1 MSAAATETAVL
12 DLKAQVAGGALF
24 HPPDDAGRVDAY
36 IPSLGDEDHAPS
48 LTALPN
54 GDLLCVWFAG
64 SAEGAGDVS
73 IGMARLPAG
82 ASRWDPPRFAT
93 ESRDRSEQN
102 PSVFATPDG
111 ELWLLFTSQATRGI
125 PRAEW
130 DRRKAAGEVQGL
142 YPMQWTSEIRRRVST
157 DDGRT
162 WGPVE
167 TFVERPG
174 SFCRHPPLVLSDGA
188 WLHPMYYSLEAG
200 GRHGD
205 DHSVVRISTD
215 GGREWAEHAIP
226 GSRGRVH
233 PSVVEQASGE
243 LVAFFRS
250 RAADRIYVSR
260 STDRGRTWTEAERT
274 VLPNNNASI
283 QAAGLRSGR
292 IAMVFNHFSANDDPD
307 VPTWPT
313 RRYPLTIALSE
324 DGGATWPYMRHID
337 PGDGF
342 FGSAN
347 EPLNRVCAYP
357 TVVQGHDDAIHVA
370 YSYRG
375 RQCIKYVRVTEG
387 WIRDEV
393 DWVDAVH
400 VSHAHPF

>member
-1 MSAAATETAVL
+1 MSAAATESTVL
-12 DLKAQVAGGALF
+12 DLKRQVAGGVLF
-24 HPPDDAGRVDAY
+24 HPPDDGGRVEAY

-48 LTALPN
+48 LALLAD

-64 SAEGAGDVS
+64 SAEGAGDVR

-82 ASRWDPPRFAT
+82 AARWDEPRFVT
-93 ESRDRSEQN
+93 ESLDRSEQN
-102 PSVFATPDG
+102 PSLFATPDG
-111 ELWLLFTSQATRGI
+111 ELWLLFTSQETRGM

-130 DRRKAAGEVQGL
+130 DRRKAAGEVEGL

-157 DDGRT
+157 DDGHT

-167 TFVERPG
+167 TYLGRPG
-174 SFCRHPPLVLSDGA
+174 SFCLHPPLILADGT
-188 WLHPMYYSLEAG
+188 WLHPMYHSLEAG
-200 GRHGD
+200 GRHGA
-205 DHSVVRISTD
+205 DHSVVRRSQD
-215 GGREWAEHAIP
+215 GRTWAEHP
-226 GSRGRVH
+226 VPQSRGRVH
-233 PSVVEQASGE
+233 PSVVELHDGE

-250 RAADRIYVSR
+250 RAADRIYASR
-260 STDRGRTWTEAERT
+260 SADRGRTWTPPERT
-274 VLPNNNASI
+274 ALPNNNASI

-307 VPTWPT
+307 VPTWPA

-324 DGGATWPYMRHID
+324 DGGRTWPHMRHVD

-342 FGSAN
+342 FGSEN

-357 TVVQGHDDAIHVA
+357 TVVQGPDDAIHVA

-393 DWVDAVH
+393 DWIGAAH

>member
-1 MSAAATETAVL
+1 VSGSLTTPQVM

-48 LTALPN
+48 LTLLPG

-82 ASRWDPPRFAT
+82 ASRWDEPRYVT

-102 PSVFATPDG
+102 PSLFLTPGG
-111 ELWLLFTSQATRGI
+111 ELWLLFTSQATRGM

-130 DRRKAAGEVQGL
+130 DRKKAAGEVEGL
-142 YPMQWTSEIRRRVST
+142 YPMQWTSEIRRRVSA

-174 SFCRHPPLVLSDGA
+174 SFCRHPPLVLGDGS

-205 DHSVVRISTD
+205 DHSVVRISEDHGHGWT
-215 GGREWAEHAIP
+215 EYPIP
-226 GSRGRVH
+226 SSRGRVH
-233 PSVVEQASGE
+233 PSIVDLGGGE

-250 RAADRIYVSR
+250 RAADRIYRSR
-260 STDRGRTWTEAERT
+260 SRDNGRTGTPPERT
-274 VLPNNNASI
+274 PLPNNNASI
-283 QAAGLRSGR
+283 QAAGLPSGR

-307 VPTWPT
+307 RAVWPT

-324 DGGATWPYMRHID
+324 DEGRTWPYMRHID

-347 EPLNRVCAYP
+347 EDGNRVCAYP
-357 TVVQGHDDAIHVA
+357 TVVAGPEGEIHVA

-375 RQCIKYVRVTEG
+375 RQCIKYVRVTDD
-387 WIRDEV
+387 WIRDQV

>member
-1 MSAAATETAVL
+1 VSPAATETAVL
-12 DLKAQVAGGALF
+12 DLKARVAGGVLF
-24 HPPDDAGRVDAY
+24 HPPDDAGRADAF

-48 LTALPN
+48 LAFLAN

-82 ASRWDPPRFAT
+82 ASRWDEPRFVT

-102 PSVFATPDG
+102 PSLFAAPDG
-111 ELWLLFTSQATRGI
+111 ELWLLFTSQATRGM

-130 DRRKAAGEVQGL
+130 DRRKAAGEVEGL

-174 SFCRHPPLVLSDGA
+174 SFCRHPPLVLDDGA

-205 DHSVVRISTD
+205 DHSVVRISEDSGAT
-215 GGREWAEHAIP
+215 WAEHPIP
-226 GSRGRVH
+226 RSKGRVH
-233 PSVVEQASGE
+233 PSIVDLGGSE

-250 RAADRIYVSR
+250 RAADRIYASR
-260 STDRGRTWTEAERT
+260 SADNGRTWTEPERT
-274 VLPNNNASI
+274 PLPNNNASI

-307 VPTWPT
+307 TPVWPT

-324 DGGATWPYMRHID
+324 DGGRTWPHMRHID

-342 FGSAN
+342 FGSEN

-357 TVVQGHDDAIHVA
+357 SLVQGPDDAIDVA

-375 RQCIKYVRVTEG
+375 RQCIKHVRVTED

-393 DWVDAVH
+393 DWVDRAH

>member
-1 MSAAATETAVL
+1 MSALAADTVL
-12 DLKAQVAGGALF
+12 DLKAQVAGGVLF
-24 HPPDDAGRVDAY
+24 HPPDDGLRVDAL

-48 LTALPN
+48 LTVLPN

-64 SAEGAGDVS
+64 SAEGAGDVR
-73 IGMARLPAG
+73 IGLARLPAG
-82 ASRWDPPRFAT
+82 AARWDEPRFVT
-93 ESRDRSEQN
+93 ESLDRSEQN
-102 PSVFATPDG
+102 PSVFVTPGGD
-111 ELWLLFTSQATRGI
+111 LWLLFTSQATRGM

-130 DRRKAAGEVQGL
+130 DRRAAAGEVEGL
-142 YPMQWTSEIRRRVST
+142 YPMQWTSEIRRRVSA

-167 TFVERPG
+167 TLVGRPG
-174 SFCRHPPLVLSDGA
+174 SFCRHPPLVIGDGT
-188 WLHPMYYSLEAG
+188 WLHPMYLSLEAG

-205 DHSVVRISTD
+205 DHSMVRRSTD
-215 GGREWAEHAIP
+215 AGATWTEHPIP

-233 PSVVEQASGE
+233 PSVVDLGDGE

-250 RAADRIYVSR
+250 RAADRIYASR
-260 STDRGRTWTEAERT
+260 SADGGRTWTAPERT
-274 VLPNNNASI
+274 PLPNNNASI

-307 VPTWPT
+307 VAVWPT

-324 DGGATWPYMRHID
+324 DGGRTWPHMRHVD

-342 FGSAN
+342 FGAAN
-347 EPLNRVCAYP
+347 EERNRVCAYP
-357 TVVQGHDDAIHVA
+357 TVAQGPDGAIHVA

-375 RQCIKYVRVTEG
+375 RQCIKYVRVTED
-387 WIRDEV
+387 WIRDAV
-393 DWVDAVH
+393 DWVGAAH

>member
-1 MSAAATETAVL
+1 MSGAATDTRVL
-12 DLKAQVAGGALF
+12 DLKRQVAGGVLF
-24 HPPDDAGRVDAY
+24 HPPDDHGRVDAY

-48 LTALPN
+48 LTVLPS

-82 ASRWDPPRFAT
+82 ASRWEEPRFVT

-111 ELWLLFTSQATRGI
+111 ELWLLFTSQATRGM

-130 DRRKAAGEVQGL
+130 DRRKEAGEVEGL

-167 TFVERPG
+167 TFVRRPG
-174 SFCRHPPLVLSDGA
+174 SFCRHPPIVLEDGT
-188 WLHPMYYSLEAG
+188 WLHAMYYSLEAG
-200 GRHGD
+200 GRHGN
-205 DHSVVRISTD
+205 DHSVVRISED
-215 GGREWAEHAIP
+215 GGRGWIEHRIP

-233 PSVVEQASGE
+233 PSVVDLGGGE

-250 RAADRIYVSR
+250 RAADRIYSSR
-260 STDRGRTWTEAERT
+260 SSDRGRTWTEPERT

-292 IAMVFNHFSANDDPD
+292 IAMVFNHYSANDDPD
-307 VPTWPT
+307 VPVWPA

-324 DGGATWPYMRHID
+324 DGGRTWPHMRHID

-342 FGSAN
+342 FGPENEAAN
-347 EPLNRVCAYP
+347 RTCAYP
-357 TVVQGHDDAIHVA
+357 TVAQGEDGAIHVA

-375 RQCIKYVRVTEG
+375 RQCIKYVRVTED

-393 DWVDAVH
+393 DWVGAAH

>member
-1 MSAAATETAVL
+1 MSGPVTTSRAI

-24 HPPDDAGRVDAY
+24 HPPDDAGRIDAY

-48 LTALPN
+48 LTLLPS

-82 ASRWDPPRFAT
+82 ASRWDEPSYVT

-102 PSVFATPDG
+102 PSLFLTPDG
-111 ELWLLFTSQATRGI
+111 ELWLLFTSQATRGM

-130 DRRKAAGEVQGL
+130 DAKKAAGEAEGL

-157 DDGRT
+157 DEGRT

-174 SFCRHPPLVLSDGA
+174 SFCRHPPLVLEDGA

-200 GRHGD
+200 GRHGN
-205 DHSVVRISTD
+205 DHSVVRISRD
-215 GGREWAEHAIP
+215 GGRGWTEHPIP
-226 GSRGRVH
+226 GSKGRVH
-233 PSVVEQASGE
+233 PSVVDLGGSE

-250 RAADRIYVSR
+250 RAADRIYRSR
-260 STDRGRTWTEAERT
+260 SADGGVTWTAPERT
-274 VLPNNNASI
+274 PLPNNNASI
-283 QAAGLRSGR
+283 QAAGLPSGR
-292 IAMVFNHFSANDDPD
+292 IAMVFNHFSANEDPD
-307 VPTWPT
+307 VPVWPN

-324 DGGATWPYMRHID
+324 DGGETWPYMRHVD

-342 FGSAN
+342 FGDAN

-357 TVVQGHDDAIHVA
+357 SVVAGADGEIHVA

-375 RQCIKYVRVTEG
+375 RQCIKYVRVTED
-387 WIRDEV
+387 WIRDEA
-393 DWVDAVH
+393 DWVGAAH

>member
-1 MSAAATETAVL
+1 MTVASDQAL
-12 DLKAQVAGGALF
+12 DLKRLTAGGALF
-24 HPPDDAGRVDAY
+24 HPPDDAHRVDAY
-36 IPSLGDEDHAPS
+36 IPSLGDENHAPS
-48 LTALPN
+48 LTLLPG

-82 ASRWDPPRFAT
+82 ASGWEEPRFVT

-102 PSVFATPDG
+102 PSLFLTPDG
-111 ELWLLFTSQATRGI
+111 ELWLLFTSQATRGM

-130 DRRKAAGEVQGL
+130 DRRKAAGEVEGL

-157 DDGRT
+157 DGGRT

-174 SFCRHPPLVLSDGA
+174 SFCRHPPLVLADGT

-200 GRHGD
+200 GRHGN
-205 DHSVVRISTD
+205 DHSVVRRSPD
-215 GGREWAEHAIP
+215 GRDWTEYPIP
-226 GSRGRVH
+226 GSKGRVH
-233 PSVVEQASGE
+233 PSVVDLGDGA

-250 RAADRIYVSR
+250 RAADRVYVSR
-260 STDRGRTWTEAERT
+260 SADGGHTWTPPERT
-274 VLPNNNASI
+274 PLPNNNASI
-283 QAAGLRSGR
+283 QAAGLPSGR
-292 IAMVFNHFSANDDPD
+292 IAIVYNHFSANEDPD
-307 VPTWPT
+307 VAVWPD

-324 DGGATWPYMRHID
+324 DEGRTWPYMRHID

-342 FGSAN
+342 FGAEN
-347 EPLNRVCAYP
+347 EALNRVCAYP
-357 TVVQGHDDAIHVA
+357 SLVPGPDGAIHVA

-375 RQCIKYVRVTEG
+375 RQCIKYVRVSED
-387 WIRDEV
+387 WIRDQV